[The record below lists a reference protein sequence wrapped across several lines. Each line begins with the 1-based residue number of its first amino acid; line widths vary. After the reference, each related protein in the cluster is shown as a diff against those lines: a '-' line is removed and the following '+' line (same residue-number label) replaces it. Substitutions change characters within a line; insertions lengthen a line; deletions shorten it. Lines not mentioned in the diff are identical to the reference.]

1 MTKKKIIS
9 IIFIVG
15 IAAGSFLVGHLT
27 SRSMGGSDL
36 NVADAAWDEPN
47 PAWDAEMDLDAM
59 AAGTVAVSP
68 QKQQLIG
75 IRLGRVEVEPISR
88 TIRLLG
94 KVAADETRIYYI
106 DATVDGWIT
115 QTFDNSTGSQV
126 KKDETLAAF
135 YSPEFLSASQAV
147 LYALGSKDRIR
158 SRNNPNRGRQDQIA
172 QFDVNLQQ
180 YMDSLRNLG
189 MGNLQIQEMIE
200 TRKYMEN
207 INITAPAD
215 AFILVRNVSPGYRFE
230 KGTELY
236 RLADLSRV
244 WILADVYER
253 EAECFQPGV
262 EARVILPYRK
272 QTYAATVSEVL
283 PVFDAGSRTLK
294 VRLETDNPGFILRPD
309 MFADVELPV
318 NYPAMI
324 SIPQNALL
332 DSGFKKTVFVH
343 HGNGVFEPRE
353 VETGRQIGDRVE
365 IVAGLEAGE
374 EIVISGNFLI
384 DSESKLELA
393 ASGMYET
400 LSKDPVSGL
409 DVSVNKAL
417 KAGRKSRYEGQTYYF
432 SSMESKEQFE
442 KDPEKYVIE

>member
-1 MTKKKIIS
+1 MAMTKKKIIS
-9 IIFIVG
+9 LIVIPV
-15 IAAGSFLVGHLT
+15 IAVGSFLAGHLY
-27 SRSMGGSDL
+27 SRSTGGGELILQES
-36 NVADAAWDEPN
+36 AWDTEG
-47 PAWDAEMDLDAM
+47 DLSAM
-59 AAGTVAVSP
+59 PSGTVAISP

-75 IRLGRVEVEPISR
+75 IRMGRVEAKPITR

-115 QTFDNSTGSQV
+115 QTFANTTGSLV

-180 YMDSLRNLG
+180 YKDSLRNLG
-189 MGNLQIQEMIE
+189 MGDLQIQEMIE

-215 AFILVRNVSPGYRFE
+215 GFILVRNVSPGYRFE

-262 EARVILPYRK
+262 EAQVILPYRK
-272 QTYAATVSEVL
+272 QTYVATVSEVL
-283 PVFDAGSRTLK
+283 PVFDAVSRTLK

-318 NYPAMI
+318 TYPPMVSVPEDAI
-324 SIPQNALL
+324 L
-332 DSGFKKTVFVH
+332 DSGFKKTVFVYR
-343 HGNGVFEPRE
+343 GNGFFEPRE
-353 VETGRQIGDRVE
+353 VETDRHIGDRVE
-365 IVAGLEAGE
+365 IVKGLEAGE

-417 KAGRKSRYEGQTYYF
+417 KGGMKSSFKGKTYYF
-432 SSMESKEQFE
+432 SSGESKAQFE
-442 KDPEKYVIE
+442 KDPEQYIQEE